1 MFWWFLPLV
10 KTFRRQ
16 LCSLPWQ
23 TTEQI
28 EKPITNDKKH
38 IDLDLM
44 IMCGFWFSWRV
55 EALRDWPST
64 EKERGKH
71 RKTREGRGK
80 AKEKE
85 RGGTEKGS
93 F

>member
-1 MFWWFLPLV
+1 
-10 KTFRRQ
+10 
-16 LCSLPWQ
+16 
-23 TTEQI
+23 
-28 EKPITNDKKH
+28 
-38 IDLDLM
+38 M

-55 EALRDWPST
+55 EAVQDWPST

-85 RGGTEKGS
+85 RRTEKGS
-93 F
+93 FWSIIRTSSTGWPLFSLSSAWYG